1 MGKKIS
7 TKTENE
13 ILQLHQEGL
22 TQNKIAEKCGV
33 SRRTVCNVL
42 SQNRVP
48 MYYKEQNTSETASI
62 INILSLRLLYFC
74 NEYELLVKMFVVG
87 VCSKGCKK
95 ITIPRK
101 MNSIIEREKI
111 ETIVKLSNMA
121 GLECELQFA

>member
-48 MYYKEQNTSETASI
+48 MYYKEQNISETVNI
-62 INILSLRLLYFC
+62 INVLSLRLLYFC
-74 NEYELLVKMFVVG
+74 NDYELLVKMFVAG
-87 VCSKGCKK
+87 VYSKGCKK

-101 MNSIIEREKI
+101 INSLIGKEKI
-111 ETIVKLSNMA
+111 ETIVKLSNMI
-121 GLECELQFA
+121 GLECELEFA

>member
-1 MGKKIS
+1 MGKKINI
-7 TKTENE
+7 KTENE

-22 TQNKIAEKCGV
+22 TQKKIAEKCGV

-48 MYYKEQNTSETASI
+48 MYYKEQNISETVNI
-62 INILSLRLLYFC
+62 INVLSLRLLYFC
-74 NEYELLVKMFVVG
+74 NDYELLVKMFVAG

-101 MNSIIEREKI
+101 MNSLIGKEKI
-111 ETIVKLSNMA
+111 ETIVKLSNMT